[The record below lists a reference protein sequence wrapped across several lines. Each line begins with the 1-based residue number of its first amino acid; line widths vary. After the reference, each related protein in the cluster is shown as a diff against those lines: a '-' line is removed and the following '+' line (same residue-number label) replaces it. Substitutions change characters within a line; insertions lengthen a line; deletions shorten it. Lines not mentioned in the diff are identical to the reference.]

1 MSGSSSNNT
10 YTSFNSVKQNDEW
23 DISLSENPT
32 TGYSWMLYVSGSGS
46 IATVYDDYKSPFY
59 DENNPLL
66 GAGGTHT
73 WHFKAGSKG
82 EVTLTFVYQ
91 RPWESENPIETRIY
105 RYKIV

>member
-32 TGYSWMLYVSGSGS
+32 TGYSWMIYVSGSGS

-59 DENNPLL
+59 DENNPIM

-91 RPWESENPIETRIY
+91 RPWENDNPIETRIY
-105 RYKIV
+105 RYQIV